1 MNTAANRR
9 DVSSKLRFNNVEL
22 QSDSILAARRWFAEN
37 ALACSAAA
45 RSRSEALDAHTFH
58 VNDLTTYKAAKTTL
72 AAECLMGEYDTTL
85 AFMQKA
91 YFIQTGACPAL
102 LP

>member
-1 MNTAANRR
+1 MDT
-9 DVSSKLRFNNVEL
+9 KLRFNGVEL
-22 QSDSILAARRWFAEN
+22 RADSIQAARRWFAEN

-45 RSRSEALDAHTFH
+45 RSRNEALDAHTFY
-58 VNDLTTYKAAKTTL
+58 VNDLTTYKTAKTKL
-72 AAECLMGEYDTTL
+72 AAECLAGEYDTTL

-91 YFIQTGACPAL
+91 YFIQTGECPGL